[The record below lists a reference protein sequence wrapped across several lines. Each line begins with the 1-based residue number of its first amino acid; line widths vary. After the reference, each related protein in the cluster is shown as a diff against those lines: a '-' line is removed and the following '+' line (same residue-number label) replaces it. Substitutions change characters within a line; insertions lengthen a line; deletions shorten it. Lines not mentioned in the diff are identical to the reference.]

1 MSESLLRLPEVLR
14 RTGHSRSSWY
24 AEVLAGRAPRPVKR
38 GKAALWLES
47 EVQAVIDRDAATLP
61 RSMGQLMGRKRKS
74 A

>member
-1 MSESLLRLPEVLR
+1 MGESLLRLTAVLD

-24 AEVLAGRAPRPVKR
+24 AEILAGRAPRPVKR
-38 GKAALWLES
+38 GKASLWLES

-61 RSMGQLMGRKRKS
+61 RSMGRMMGRRRKT

>member
-38 GKAALWLES
+38 GKASLWLES
-47 EVQAVIDRDAATLP
+47 EVQAVIDRDAAPATAP
-61 RSMGQLMGRKRKS
+61 SEKS
-74 A
+74 GIGVRRR